1 MMFRETIA
9 YKDWKLNR
17 GQLQMLRT
25 GGFCGTL
32 AVAGSGKTT
41 ALVSQMIFLIAE
53 TGRWD
58 LSSLIIV
65 TFTTKAGAELR
76 HRIHTALEAELRH
89 ASATGSRELEE
100 LWRKAI
106 DSLPMAIIGTI
117 DSLVGNLLRKLALN
131 GNIHLDPGFK
141 VMSTFQTDEIIEEAW
156 DSLEDLLREDSPSVE
171 HAGVLAAVKGLLGA
185 GLKLT
190 TLRGY
195 CTSLFGSKGPG
206 PKAVRALEAFL
217 ALEDADKNQVLVG
230 MVGPWRRGI
239 GAFFNAGLRGEIEG
253 VIRELKL
260 VKAGGDSKDEV
271 LSGLSDWLGLDPESP
286 DEVKLRMLVR
296 ALFTKEGSPKKRG
309 LEKQGS
315 PYSPIMREI
324 TTQMG
329 QVFPSFIREIKVDF
343 TQPATELEG
352 ETRRIYAALLVV
364 FRWMEVRLGTL
375 AGKRSLI
382 SFDGAARMLLD
393 FLVTREGAI
402 ETLSGLGFRPEKLF
416 LDEAQDVNQDQFKL
430 LCSIVGAKA
439 DDPSTWESFFVVG
452 DPEQSIYRFRGAQP
466 DFLGWMLEMRAKL
479 GQPEQKTWYDAELEK
494 NGTRDKAMFSTE
506 PERRGICRLE
516 TNNRSKS
523 KLLEW
528 IDRASGQAAAE
539 CALPYPHNQLVPAT
553 EEKSPPQTRATILH
567 PDRTPADGPWGLMPL
582 FNQLAAELIKAKDEL
597 GLEWQDF
604 LILAP
609 GLKKQTGQ
617 IRKAF
622 SAAGIKTRF
631 AGNWPM
637 LSTRTAK
644 DIMVLLQCLSD
655 PENSMA
661 LYGVLRGPVCRLT
674 DEEITLVSVSAKTE
688 ASRANNLRAGLWHLA
703 KNRQPASREARAIWD
718 KIPENTRRWI
728 LQVADWLGFGPASW
742 RRLIDRMPVEEMLHD
757 ILDASGAW
765 DALEK
770 SDPGHGV
777 ADAWEALELAG
788 FFSTNGMNCAGIAR
802 EFLRHADQNE
812 SIHFEAEAE
821 PDLESLR
828 VMTLH
833 SAKGLQAKVVV
844 MLCLDQEPPPN
855 SLVFLRSDHFI
866 EGAPLGGEKLR
877 SLDYLPLLVA
887 KDFLDGL
894 GEANSL
900 RGMAELVEGYR
911 EAQEKSRLFHV
922 GLTRAEER
930 LFLVLEKPL
939 GPGPGLVH
947 TMANGAL
954 DICKKSGIDTKLVQ
968 VDIPEDSKPA
978 GFGPCPG
985 PYKASDTTGPLPA
998 LSDRLLMV
1006 REARI
1011 GVTSLLPIL
1020 AALDSGDGEKARQAQ
1035 KVLAMLGEGVAPTV
1049 GKMTPGIKGIDGED
1063 EARFGKLIGTSVHR
1077 MFEMRHA
1084 LDGLD
1089 GVERKKSIERLV
1101 AHAVEKARSD
1111 EMLLHFSQE
1120 RITEVASKADLIVAK
1135 HGKPGSNLFNL
1146 LEQRGTS
1153 EVDFT
1158 IRIGRWVI
1166 SGRIDRLLENG
1177 EAIDWKTDQGRKKEI
1192 EGKYRPQMLVYSLAM
1207 LQRRRQMGQHGSEP
1221 VIIHLAMTKGNGD
1234 IVPMIYQVAEI
1245 EAFHEKLSG
1254 ILGETRKLPE

>member
-1 MMFRETIA
+1 MFRETQV
-9 YKDWKLNR
+9 YKKWKLNR
-17 GQLQMLRT
+17 WQLQMLRT

-41 ALVSQMIFLIAE
+41 ALVSQIIFLIAE
-53 TGRWD
+53 AGIWD
-58 LSSLIIV
+58 LSRLIIV

-89 ASATGSRELEE
+89 ASETGSGEKAE

-131 GNIHLDPGFK
+131 GTIHLDPGFK

-156 DSLEDLLREDSPSVE
+156 DSLEDLLREDAPGDE
-171 HAGVLAAVKGLLGA
+171 RAEVLAAVRGLQGA

-206 PKAVRALEAFL
+206 AKAVRALEAFL
-217 ALEDADKNQVLVG
+217 ALEEEDKNKVLLG
-230 MVGPWRRGI
+230 MVGPWRQGI
-239 GAFFNAGLRGEIEG
+239 GSFFNAELRGGVEG
-253 VIRELKL
+253 VIRELSS
-260 VKAGGDSKDEV
+260 VKAGGNTKGEV
-271 LSGLSDWLGLDPESP
+271 ILGLTDWLGLDPKSP
-286 DEVKLRMLVR
+286 DEVKLQGLVR
-296 ALFTKEGSPKKRG
+296 AFFTKKGSPKEKG
-309 LEKQGS
+309 LENKGN

-329 QVFPSFIREIKVDF
+329 QVFPSFIREIKADF

-352 ETRRIYAALLVV
+352 GTRRIYAALLVL
-364 FRWMEVRLGTL
+364 FRWMEFQMEIL
-375 AGKRSLI
+375 AGKRRLI
-382 SFDGAARMLLD
+382 SFEGAARLLLD

-402 ETLSGLGFRPEKLF
+402 ETLGNLGFRPEKLF
-416 LDEAQDVNQDQFKL
+416 LDEAQDVNQDQFEL

-439 DDPSTWESFFVVG
+439 DDPSTWENFFVVG

-466 DFLGWMLEMRAKL
+466 GFLGWMLEKRSKL
-479 GQPEQKTWYDAELEK
+479 GRPEQKTWYDAELEK
-494 NGTRDKAMFSTE
+494 NGSHDKAMFSTE
-506 PERRGICRLE
+506 SERRGICRLE

-528 IDRASGQAAAE
+528 IDRASGQASAE
-539 CALPYPHNQLVPAT
+539 CALPYPHNHLEPAT
-553 EEKSPPQTRATILH
+553 REKSPPASRATILH
-567 PDRTPADGPWGLMPL
+567 PDRPPADGPWGLMPL
-582 FNQLAAELIKAKDEL
+582 FNQLAAELIKAKGEL
-597 GLEWQDF
+597 GLKWQDF

-637 LSTRTAK
+637 LSTSVAK

-688 ASRANNLRAGLWHLA
+688 AARGNNLRAGLWHLA
-703 KNRQPASREARAIWD
+703 KNRQPASSEARAIWD
-718 KIPENTRRWI
+718 QIPENTRHWI
-728 LQVADWLGFGPASW
+728 LQVADWLGFGPSSW

-757 ILDASGAW
+757 VLDASGAW

-770 SDPGHGV
+770 SDPGHGI

-812 SIHFEAEAE
+812 SLHFEAEAE

-833 SAKGLQAKVVV
+833 SAKGLQAKMVV
-844 MLCLDQEPPPN
+844 MLCLDQEVPTN
-855 SLVFLRSDHFI
+855 SPVFLRSDHFM

-877 SLDYLPLLVA
+877 SLDHLPLLVA
-887 KDFLDGL
+887 NDFLDGL

-939 GPGPGLVH
+939 GPGHGLVH

-954 DICKKSGIDTKLVQ
+954 DACKKAGIDTSLVQ
-968 VDIPEDSKPA
+968 VDIPEDPKPA
-978 GFGPCPG
+978 DFAPCPG
-985 PYKASDTTGPLPA
+985 PCKASDTTEPLPVV
-998 LSDRLLMV
+998 SERLLV
-1006 REARI
+1006 AREARI

-1020 AALDSGDGEKARQAQ
+1020 AALDSGDAEKASQAQ

-1049 GKMTPGIKGIDGED
+1049 GKMTPGVKGIDGED
-1063 EARFGKLIGTSVHR
+1063 EARFGKLVGTSVHR
-1077 MFEMRHA
+1077 IFEMRHA

-1089 GVERKKSIERLV
+1089 GEERKRSIERLV

-1111 EMLLHFSQE
+1111 EMLLHFPQE
-1120 RITEVASKADLIVAK
+1120 RIAEVAAKADGIVAK
-1135 HGKPGSNLFNL
+1135 HGKPGSELFNL
-1146 LEQRGTS
+1146 LEQPGVS

-1166 SGRIDRLLENG
+1166 SGRMDRLLVNG
-1177 EAIDWKTDQGRKKEI
+1177 EAIDWKTDQGSEKEI
-1192 EGKYRPQMLVYSLAM
+1192 AQKYRPQMFVYSLAM
-1207 LQRRRQMGQHGSEP
+1207 LQRRREMGEHGSEP
-1221 VIIHLAMTKGNGD
+1221 VVIQLAMTKGNGA

-1245 EAFHEKLSG
+1245 DAFHEKLSR
-1254 ILGETRKLPE
+1254 ILRETLKLPE